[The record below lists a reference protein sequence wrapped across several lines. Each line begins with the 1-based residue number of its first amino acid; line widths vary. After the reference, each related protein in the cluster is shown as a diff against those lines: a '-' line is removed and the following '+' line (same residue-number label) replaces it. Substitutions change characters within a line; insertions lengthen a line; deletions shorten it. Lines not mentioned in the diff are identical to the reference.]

1 MTVAMPIAMSVL
13 RDVLSYFMDHSAVNL
28 LVNLS
33 HTGYDY
39 NIAHV
44 GTPMFPIYS

>member
-1 MTVAMPIAMSVL
+1 MTVTMPVAVPVL
-13 RDVLSYFMDHSAVNL
+13 RDVLSYFVDHSSVNL

-33 HTGYDY
+33 HTSYNY